1 MTTPTAPATASPQLL
16 HQVGAGA
23 LDWLAAHRT
32 YFRARTDAD
41 TPGLEIMER
50 FKPLGELAIIGKVLF
65 REGVAGSQQSVLV
78 RDLLDYAWRELL
90 EGGELL
96 VWAQQKEF
104 LSPVSLE
111 LYAPFNELGYHHP
124 RVEEN
129 ARLARAT
136 ASWAAVEMHPNRRL
150 GMSRVEARAGLA
162 PSVDV
167 AEAARRTWLGRT
179 PEPWSVEYHIAYD
192 ITHTVFHLTD
202 WGEHPEGLPAD
213 MADYL
218 ALWLP
223 VWIDDWA
230 DIGHWDLLGELLVVD
245 ACLPRPALD
254 ARAWER
260 YAAAQT
266 PGGAMPVR
274 GPLPEGDPSDVFDV
288 VYHPTLVAAFASV
301 MATSRAMSA
310 LTGAPS

>member
-1 MTTPTAPATASPQLL
+1 MTTSAPTTSPQLL
-16 HQVGAGA
+16 HRVGVGA
-23 LDWLAAHRT
+23 LEWLAANRT

-65 REGVAGSQQSVLV
+65 REGVAGSQQSVLI

-90 EGGELL
+90 ENGELL
-96 VWAQQKEF
+96 VWAQRREF

-111 LYAPFNELGYHHP
+111 LYTPFSELGY
-124 RVEEN
+124 RNRQVEEN
-129 ARLARAT
+129 ARLARES
-136 ASWAAVEMHPNRRL
+136 ASWAALEMHPNRRL
-150 GMSRVEARAGLA
+150 GMSRVEARAGLP

-179 PEPWSVEYHIAYD
+179 PEPWTVEYHIAYD

-202 WGEHPEGLPAD
+202 WGEHPEALPAD
-213 MADYL
+213 IADYL

-223 VWIDDWA
+223 VWIDDWT

-245 ACLPRPALD
+245 ACLPRPTLD
-254 ARAWER
+254 AAAWER
-260 YAAAQT
+260 YAEAQR
-266 PGGAMPVR
+266 PDGAMPVR
-274 GPLPEGDPSDVFDV
+274 GPLPTGDPSDVFDV
-288 VYHPTLVAAFASV
+288 AYHPTLVAAFASV
-301 MATSRAMSA
+301 MATSRAMAA
-310 LTGAPS
+310 LAGAPS